1 MAKPYSNDL
10 RERIAASVAGGRT
23 CRETAALFGVS
34 VASAVRFSQRQRQTG
49 NASAKQMGGYK
60 ARKLAGEREW
70 LLARIEAKPDLTL
83 KALHAELAERGVAVS
98 IGAVWLFFSSEGIS
112 FKKKRAA
119 HRTEP
124 A

>member
-10 RERIAASVAGGRT
+10 RERVAASVAGGRS

-34 VASAVRFSQRQRQTG
+34 VASAVRFSQRQRLTG
-49 NASAKQMGGYK
+49 SAAAKRMGGFK

-70 LLARIEAKPDLTL
+70 LLARIAAAPDLTL
-83 KALHAELAERGVAVS
+83 KALHAELAERGVVVS
-98 IGAVWLFFSSEGIS
+98 LGAVWLFFASEGIS

-119 HRTEP
+119 RRAGP

>member
-1 MAKPYSNDL
+1 MAKPYSDDL
-10 RERIAASVAGGRT
+10 RERIAASVASGRT

-34 VASAVRFSQRQRQTG
+34 VASAVRFSQRQRETG
-49 NASAKQMGGYK
+49 SAAARQMGGYK

-70 LLARIEAKPDLTL
+70 LLARIMAKPDLTL
-83 KALHAELAERGVAVS
+83 KALHAELAERGVIVS
-98 IGAVWLFFSSEGIS
+98 IGAVWLFFASEGIS

-119 HRTEP
+119 RRAGP